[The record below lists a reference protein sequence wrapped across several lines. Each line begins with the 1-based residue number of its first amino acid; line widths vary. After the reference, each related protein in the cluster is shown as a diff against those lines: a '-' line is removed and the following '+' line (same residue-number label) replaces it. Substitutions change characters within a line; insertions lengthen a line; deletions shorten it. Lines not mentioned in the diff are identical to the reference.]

1 MDEFMEK
8 LKAYIYA
15 NPTDFGD
22 GDAESILEMI
32 HWYYTECNPI
42 HTQEIKDGF
51 ADLNDYME
59 GLPIKDNDAVFNLV
73 CRLCA
78 EYQRLA
84 FIAGF
89 QIGFRLEQEL
99 SDK

>member
-1 MDEFMEK
+1 MDEFMKK

-15 NPTDFGD
+15 NPLDFGS
-22 GDAESILEMI
+22 GDEESILKMI
-32 HWYYTECNPI
+32 HWYYAECNPF

-59 GLPIKDNDAVFNLV
+59 GLPIKDNDVVFSLV
-73 CRLCA
+73 CRICA

-89 QIGFRLEQEL
+89 HVGFRLEQEIATE
-99 SDK
+99 